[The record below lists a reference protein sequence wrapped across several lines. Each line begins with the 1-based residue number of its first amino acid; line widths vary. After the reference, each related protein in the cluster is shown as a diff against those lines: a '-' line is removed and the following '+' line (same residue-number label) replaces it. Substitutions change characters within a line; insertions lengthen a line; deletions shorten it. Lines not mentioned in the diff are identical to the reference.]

1 MVMMRN
7 LFFYDTHP
15 PQDACHPFLDQATD
29 EEKAAAKKALE
40 IYSALAD
47 TERGSFLKEFDAQGG
62 KYGKV
67 SNLKWVGRFEKS
79 IIGERETEISV
90 NENFLTRTVVILK
103 MRRIIF

>member
-1 MVMMRN
+1 MGMMRD

-29 EEKAAAKKALE
+29 EEKAYAKKALE
-40 IYSALAD
+40 IYTALAEVGR
-47 TERGSFLKEFDAQGG
+47 TSFLKEFDAQGD
-62 KYGKV
+62 KT
-67 SNLKWVGRFEKS
+67 NLKWIGRFEKS
-79 IIGERETEISV
+79 IVGEKETEISV

>member
-1 MVMMRN
+1 MGMMRD

-40 IYSALAD
+40 IYTALAD
-47 TERGSFLKEFDAQGG
+47 VGRTSFLKEFDAQG
-62 KYGKV
+62 GKV
-67 SNLKWVGRFEKS
+67 SNLKWVGRFEKA
-79 IIGERETEISV
+79 IVGEKETEIAV

>member
-1 MVMMRN
+1 MGMMRD

-47 TERGSFLKEFDAQGG
+47 TDRSSFLKEFDAQGAKDG
-62 KYGKV
+62 
-67 SNLKWVGRFEKS
+67 
-79 IIGERETEISV
+79 
-90 NENFLTRTVVILK
+90 
-103 MRRIIF
+103 

>member
-1 MVMMRN
+1 MGMMRD

-47 TERGSFLKEFDAQGG
+47 TDRSSFLKEFDAQGD
-62 KYGKV
+62 KT
-67 SNLKWVGRFEKS
+67 NLKWIGRFEKS
-79 IIGERETEISV
+79 IVGEKETEIAV

>member
-1 MVMMRN
+1 MGMMRD

-29 EEKAAAKKALE
+29 EEKAYAKKALE
-40 IYSALAD
+40 IYTALAEVGR
-47 TERGSFLKEFDAQGG
+47 TSFLKEFDAQGD
-62 KYGKV
+62 K

-79 IIGERETEISV
+79 IVGEKETEIAV